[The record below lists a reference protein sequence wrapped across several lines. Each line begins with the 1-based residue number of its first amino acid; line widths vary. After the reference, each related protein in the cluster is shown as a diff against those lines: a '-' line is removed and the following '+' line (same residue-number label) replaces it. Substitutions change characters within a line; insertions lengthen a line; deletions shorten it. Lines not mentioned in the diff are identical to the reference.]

1 MAVKAH
7 FSTKTNK
14 WEECH
19 AAPDGKCPYSN
30 GGHATASSIRN
41 FEKYNHPNGRHVMLA
56 SIRDLEEYNKLTNVI
71 RVAGMNPDA
80 MDMLERIES
89 HELSDD
95 EVNEVTGVV
104 ERMYASHY
112 RMEPLIVAD
121 AAAQP
126 ASNVKYLY
134 ANGDGTMTIKA
145 GSYYYLQSFTNS
157 FVDNEDMRFNLR
169 EHTYGTLGESKFAES
184 CMIVRAGLVNG
195 RPCYDASPLGIDME
209 NGIMLGSQLI
219 PSEVVDFYGIDVARY
234 RGRKWTFDKDQVIFS
249 SLDLD
254 SIGYTSGRDYAA
266 DQHPDDRPH
275 DVPWA
280 ELFDSLQQFDE
291 QGHDWRYRP
300 SISDSWYHV
309 SSSLIRRCG
318 VTPENVK
325 TWLKSTGKIPD
336 LRFATDVDYDGL
348 REVIHV
354 IVDKRKVSHE
364 AIAEDWG
371 PFS

>member
-1 MAVKAH
+1 MAIGAH

-14 WEECH
+14 WEECN
-19 AAPDGKCPYSN
+19 AAAGGKCPYSN
-30 GGHATASSIRN
+30 
-41 FEKYNHPNGRHVMLA
+41 ERHVMLS
-56 SIRDLEEYNKLTNVI
+56 SIRDLEEYNKLTDVI
-71 RVAGMNPDA
+71 RVAGLNPDA
-80 MDMLERIES
+80 TGMLKRIES

-95 EVNEVTGVV
+95 EVNEVTDVV

-112 RMEPLIVAD
+112 RMEPLILAD

-145 GSYYYLQSFTNS
+145 GSYYYLRSFTNS
-157 FVDNEDMRFNLR
+157 FVDNENMRFNLH
-169 EHTYGTLGESKFAES
+169 EHTYGTAGESKWAES

-209 NGIMLGSQLI
+209 SGIMLGSQLI

-234 RGRKWTFDKDQVIFS
+234 RGRKWTFDRDQLIFS
-249 SLDLD
+249 SLDLGA
-254 SIGYTSGRDYAA
+254 IGYTSGRDYAV
-266 DQHPDDRPH
+266 DQHPDDRPGV
-275 DVPWA
+275 VPWA

-291 QGHDWRYRP
+291 QGPGHDWRYRP

-309 SSSLIRRCG
+309 NGSLTYRCG

-325 TWLKSTGKIPD
+325 TWLESTGKVPD
-336 LRFATDVDYDGL
+336 LRFATDVDYDEE

-354 IVDKRKVSHE
+354 IVDKRQASME
-364 AIAEDWG
+364 ATAEDTG
-371 PFS
+371 LYR